1 MTKWRDTTF
10 VLYNFQSAIHSW
22 FSPIK
27 TSILEVHMLC
37 VSFLATVTYISR
49 IFCFCFSFLC
59 WSAEVEKGTYF
70 NFAGALN
77 AVYLSRHVS
86 MDVWEIFFFCQFLN
100 SKCLELHSK
109 NKKYFQVP
117 FFGASALGLGNRF
130 EIQNRLIGRS
140 YLKSVFYFTIQ
151 NWIIYHS

>member
-1 MTKWRDTTF
+1 
-10 VLYNFQSAIHSW
+10 
-22 FSPIK
+22 
-27 TSILEVHMLC
+27 MLC

-86 MDVWEIFFFCQFLN
+86 MNVWESFFFFANFSTASVLSYTYTKSTSKYLFLAHH
-100 SKCLELHSK
+100 K
-109 NKKYFQVP
+109 
-117 FFGASALGLGNRF
+117 
-130 EIQNRLIGRS
+130 
-140 YLKSVFYFTIQ
+140 
-151 NWIIYHS
+151 